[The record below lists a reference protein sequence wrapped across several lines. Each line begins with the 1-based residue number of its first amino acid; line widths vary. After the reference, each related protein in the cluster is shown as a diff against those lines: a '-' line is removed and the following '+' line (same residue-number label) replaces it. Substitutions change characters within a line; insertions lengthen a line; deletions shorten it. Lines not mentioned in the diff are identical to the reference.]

1 MFNASATC
9 RSVYILR
16 ISAIAFFIIF
26 ACYIGEGTSS
36 SVIRRY
42 TPNTS
47 KVGTRPFGLVVSL
60 RALNTICRVIF
71 LSIPG
76 SLTTMI

>member
-1 MFNASATC
+1 M
-9 RSVYILR
+9 I
-16 ISAIAFFIIF
+16 ISKS
-26 ACYIGEGTSS
+26 TSS

-47 KVGTRPFGLVVSL
+47 KIGTRPSGLVVLL
-60 RALNTICRVIF
+60 RALNTICRAIF

-76 SLTTMI
+76 NSITMI